1 MPNREKREVR
11 LWEPLLVGISAA
23 IGLLAG
29 YNMNFENKD
38 SSLLS
43 ITEQT
48 AITGHSTGDGRI
60 EEIIRFV
67 ETKYVD
73 SIDVDEMS
81 INLIDDM
88 LSKLDPHSSYITPA
102 EYSEY
107 NEKMKGVYR
116 GIGIETLKLR
126 DTFYISRL
134 LDGGP
139 AEAAGFRIG
148 DALLTIDGDSVAGVE
163 KNFDEVRNML
173 KDASKEQLVIST
185 LAVDEA
191 STRDVAVE
199 IKEIQVASADICY
212 MLDDKTAYL
221 KLSRFSSNTYEQ
233 FIESIEKIK
242 EGKTELN
249 LVLDLRGNPGGYL
262 PQAIKI
268 LSQLFDK
275 KDQLLTYTEGLNQ
288 KRRDYRSTGNA
299 FYKIAKVAVLIDG
312 DSASGSEILAGAIQD
327 WDRGIVIGR
336 TSYGKGLVQEIYPLN
351 NGGALRLTIAKYY
364 TPSGRLIQKSY
375 ASDNN
380 QFEADESIFETKML
394 SRKISGGT
402 GIVPDTE
409 LDENNT
415 ERCYNY
421 HYYGDHYV
429 LDRMLQLGR
438 TELKRND
445 LVQTEYDA
453 YLNNSFGESPLE
465 LRGSCDSDIAQELY
479 SSYKRMILSK
489 NDYARFSNI
498 NDKYIS
504 EALKFI
510 GDARPTL
517 ALLSEE
523 E

>member
-1 MPNREKREVR
+1 MPNKEKREIR
-11 LWEPLLVGISAA
+11 LWEPFLVGISAA

-29 YNMNFENKD
+29 YNMNFDNHD

-43 ITEQT
+43 FKEQT
-48 AITGHSTGDGRI
+48 SVQGLTAGDGRI

-73 SIDVDEMS
+73 SINVDEMT

-134 LDGGP
+134 LEGGP

-148 DALLTIDGDSVAGVE
+148 DALLTIDGDSVAGKE
-163 KNFDEVRNML
+163 MPFDKVRDML
-173 KDASKEQLVIST
+173 KDVSKEQLVISA
-185 LAVDEA
+185 LGVDE
-191 STRDVAVE
+191 SVSRDVNVD

-221 KLSRFSSNTYEQ
+221 KLSRFSGNTYEQ

-249 LVLDLRGNPGGYL
+249 LILDLRGNPGGYL

-268 LSQLFDK
+268 LSQLFEK

-288 KRRDYRSTGNA
+288 KRREYRSTGNA

-364 TPSGRLIQKSY
+364 TPVGRLIQKSY

-380 QFEADESIFETKML
+380 QFQADESIFETKML
-394 SRKISGGT
+394 SRKMAGGT
-402 GIVPDTE
+402 GIVPDAE
-409 LDENNT
+409 LSENDS
-415 ERCYNY
+415 EKCYNY
-421 HYYGDHYV
+421 HYYSDHYV
-429 LDRMLQLGR
+429 LDKMLQLNR
-438 TELKRND
+438 SELRRKD
-445 LVQTEYDA
+445 LLQRDYDA
-453 YLNNSFGESPLE
+453 YLQASFGESPE
-465 LRGSCDSDIAQELY
+465 LLKGNCDSDISKELY
-479 SSYKRMILSK
+479 SSYKRMVLSK

-498 NDKYIS
+498 NDQYIS
-504 EALKFI
+504 AALEFI
-510 GDARPTL
+510 DDSRPTL
-517 ALLSEE
+517 ALLSKEE
-523 E
+523 